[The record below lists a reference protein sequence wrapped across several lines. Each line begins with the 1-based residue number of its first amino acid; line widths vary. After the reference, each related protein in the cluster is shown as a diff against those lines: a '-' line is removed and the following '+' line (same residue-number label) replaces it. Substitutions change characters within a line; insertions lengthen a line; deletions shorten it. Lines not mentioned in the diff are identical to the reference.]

1 MAELTGRIMN
11 GHYLSFTPDGKPIVI
26 LELNERHTAMQ
37 MVDELKFKDKL
48 TVKIDEFKEK
58 RSRNANNYAWKL
70 ITEIGNVTR
79 QSKEDVY
86 LTMLKRYGQSEM
98 ISVLADIPGDVF
110 KGCCFGF
117 LICMLMIFLMRNSM
131 QVSRYYAV
139 CFFVCLLLYMSIM
152 RYTAGFV
159 LHSIER
165 VKEPT
170 LLIGAGKT
178 ADRLLDYLEH
188 DYCYY
193 YRIIGIVDDHPVS
206 AALPLKYP
214 VLGGLEE
221 APDVIRQQGIR
232 TVILAVPGLSE
243 GRMRNLMYSIQHLT
257 DTIVFVPGL
266 VGSPLGSVEISTLFV
281 EQLTLIK
288 SKNNLSRWYNRW
300 LKFAFDMVVTFCGTL
315 LILPVLLLVAILVG
329 IDNKGSIFFAHRRIG
344 RNGSEFPCYKFQTM
358 VSNADEVLVK
368 HLSENAA
375 ARREWEESFKLTND
389 PRVTRLGAWLRKTSL
404 DELPQVFNVLKGE
417 MSLVG
422 PRPIVQAEIE
432 KYGEHIREYY
442 MVRPGITG
450 MWQTSGRSDTTYPE
464 RVAMDT
470 WYVRNWSL
478 WIDMKYLLKTF
489 SAVLEK
495 KGAY

>member
-1 MAELTGRIMN
+1 MCRF
-11 GHYLSFTPDGKPIVI
+11 Y
-26 LELNERHTAMQ
+26 
-37 MVDELKFKDKL
+37 
-48 TVKIDEFKEK
+48 
-58 RSRNANNYAWKL
+58 NAALADY
-70 ITEIGNVTR
+70 
-79 QSKEDVY
+79 
-86 LTMLKRYGQSEM
+86 KRY
-98 ISVLADIPGDVF
+98 IVLALYVMSDYMSLIVAEKTALLMQSIFRIQASQQMILPWDYQYIYIPCMFLLIMLISGGYKFNRPSLEMARDVF

-117 LICMLMIFLMRNSM
+117 LVSMLMIFLMRNSM
-131 QVSRYYAV
+131 QVSRYYAA
-139 CFFVCLLLYMSIM
+139 CFLFCLLLYTAVI
-152 RYTAGFV
+152 RYVAGCF
-159 LHSIER
+159 LHRLDSL
-165 VKEPT
+165 KEPV

-178 ADRLLDYLEH
+178 AERMLSCLEN
-188 DYCYY
+188 DCCYY
-193 YRIIGIVDDHPVS
+193 YRVTGILDDHPVS
-206 AALPLKYP
+206 AALPLRYP
-214 VLGGLEE
+214 VLGRLDE
-221 APDVIRQQGIR
+221 APDIIRQQGIR
-232 TVILAVPGLSE
+232 TVLIAVPGMSE
-243 GRMRNLMYSIQHLT
+243 GRMRALMYSIQHLT

-300 LKFAFDMVVTFCGTL
+300 LKFAFDMIVTFLGTL
-315 LILPVLLLVAILVG
+315 LISPVMLLVAVLVF
-329 IDNKGSIFFAHRRIG
+329 IDNRGSVLFAHRRIG
-344 RNGSEFPCYKFQTM
+344 RNGREFPCYKFQTM
-358 VSNADEVLVK
+358 VANGDEVLMK

-417 MSLVG
+417 MSLIG
-422 PRPIVQAEIE
+422 PRPIVQAEVE

-450 MWQTSGRSDTTYPE
+450 MWQTSGRSDTTYEE

-470 WYVRNWSL
+470 SYVRNWSL

-489 SAVLEK
+489 GAVVQK